1 MLAWLF
7 GANCHQGP
15 LKNLEQNI
23 NVELL
28 QGVKD
33 NGIHTVQKRKGCN
46 KIKSTS

>member
-28 QGVKD
+28 QGAK
-33 NGIHTVQKRKGCN
+33 NGIHTVQKCKGGN